1 MGILNKIIRSK
12 FFFTSQRIRIT
23 VLLLVSFSN
32 SSFTQNIT
40 LQGLDLSQDIGIWYD
55 SIAGLQNTS
64 LILGKLATTDRKASR
79 SHPYLYDYKWQSG
92 DVVYQEQQFKNVRL
106 LYNIEEDILITLGEG
121 FSPYTQFIELKSD
134 GISNFRIRN
143 SMYIWVNESIQG
155 NNSGFYE
162 VLFEGNQLDLI
173 AKRTK
178 TLNLSGTELIYDQK
192 NQYFV
197 HYNDE
202 YFVIRNS
209 GDLARKF
216 KPNRRRIKEFARQNQ
231 IRKLN
236 SEVDFEF
243 VELLKFCDNLEL

>member
-1 MGILNKIIRSK
+1 VTRSAII
-12 FFFTSQRIRIT
+12 IIT
-23 VLLLVSFSN
+23 LLLVLVVHKESFS
-32 SSFTQNIT
+32 QQIIHKE
-40 LQGLDLSQDIGIWYD
+40 LDLSQDLSIWYD
-55 SIAGLQNTS
+55 SVAGLDNTV
-64 LILGKLATTDRKASR
+64 LRQGVLADVERKALR
-79 SHPYLYDYKWQSG
+79 THPFLYDYKWQSG
-92 DVVYQEQQFKNVRL
+92 DVLYQEQQFKNVRL
-106 LYNIEEDILITLGEG
+106 LYNIEEDLLITQGEG
-121 FSPYTQFIELKSD
+121 LSPYTQFIELKSD
-134 GISNFRIRN
+134 RISNFRIRH

-162 VLFEGNQLDLI
+162 IIFEGAQLDLL

-178 TLNLSGTELIYDQK
+178 TLNLNGTELIYDQK
-192 NQYFV
+192 DQYFV

-216 KPNRRRIKEFARQNQ
+216 KSNRRRIKEFARQNQ

-236 SEVDFEF
+236 AQVDYEF